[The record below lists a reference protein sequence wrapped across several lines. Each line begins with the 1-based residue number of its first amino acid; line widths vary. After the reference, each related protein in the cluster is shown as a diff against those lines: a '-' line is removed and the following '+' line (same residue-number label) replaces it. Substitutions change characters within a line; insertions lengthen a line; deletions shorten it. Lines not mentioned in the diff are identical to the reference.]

1 MPTAKE
7 NRFTSYDFTPEEL
20 KSASVFNPLQ
30 KMWIQTQIANTAMQM
45 MNLDAGFK
53 EDIADFEIQRAFLKG
68 QISVLE
74 YLLEVSSAAEIN
86 IREEE
91 VNNTVIHRSAPEE
104 ISSNLYQMFHQQD
117 SDSQLPY
124 QQQGE

>member
-30 KMWIQTQIANTAMQM
+30 KMWIQTQVANTATQM
-45 MNLDAGFK
+45 MNLDAGVK
-53 EDIADFEIQRAFLKG
+53 EDLANFEIQRAFLKG
-68 QISVLE
+68 QISILE
-74 YLLEVSSAAEIN
+74 YLLEVSAAAEIN

-91 VNNTVIHRSAPEE
+91 INVTVIDRNTKEGEVST
-104 ISSNLYQMFHQQD
+104 NLYQMFHQQD
-117 SDSQLPY
+117 IDSQLDH
-124 QQQGE
+124 QQ